1 MLSWVQNTAPP
12 THSSALSRDSWT
24 RLIRVGSSQVFRPE
38 FDPQLLG
45 KLLADTRVNVLKIAP
60 GRDQGDHVLN
70 VLPANGKRLRDR
82 LPLKNSLEL
91 GPQRVVLK
99 VFFERILPS
108 KRQLLVRCN

>member
-82 LPLKNSLEL
+82 LPLKTVLNLGRSGSYLRYSLNVYFPASGSFL
-91 GPQRVVLK
+91 FV
-99 VFFERILPS
+99 
-108 KRQLLVRCN
+108 